1 MSFSCSALNL
11 ASTSPSWPTTPTSPL
26 LLRVCAARPGEV
38 LVTGELDLSG
48 RDQFMLV
55 ATAGRY
61 PEMVIDLA
69 GCTFMDCTGYDCLV
83 AARQAIEGQ
92 GRSLTITG
100 QTGQPARL
108 WKLIGDLE
116 RPPVT
121 PA

>member
-11 ASTSPSWPTTPTSPL
+11 ASTSPSRPSTPTSSL

-48 RDQFMLV
+48 RDQLMSV

-69 GCTFMDCTGYDCLV
+69 GCTFMDGCGYDCLV
-83 AARQAIEGQ
+83 AARQVIEGQ
-92 GRSLTITG
+92 GRSLAITG